1 MRQTEDKINNF
12 KKIELDVLKEREPEE
27 SKCGQKMSSIPRT
40 ISLCTRRH
48 MARSFISGFDGII
61 EKQKEYEIELK
72 IAKMRGDS
80 EMIKQ
85 CESDLI
91 IERHIRLQLC

>member
-1 MRQTEDKINNF
+1 M
-12 KKIELDVLKEREPEE
+12 KEREPRRKASAGSVRADE
-27 SKCGQKMSSIPRT
+27 QHDYHRT
-40 ISLCTRRH
+40 ISLCIFEH
-48 MARSFISGFDGII
+48 MARSLYFSGLLMETI

-85 CESDLI
+85 CEADLAI
-91 IERHIRLQLC
+91 IERAYQVTAMLDFDDSVQ